1 MLAYVSVH
9 GACLHSWCA
18 PLTYPSSCSQCLDT
32 HTACLAMLIGVR
44 AQVSKAEFV
53 KAQKTLAAA
62 HKAAAKE
69 ALQAS
74 YFGSGR
80 QRGAV

>member
-1 MLAYVSVH
+1 
-9 GACLHSWCA
+9 
-18 PLTYPSSCSQCLDT
+18 
-32 HTACLAMLIGVR
+32 MLIGVR

-53 KAQKTLAAA
+53 KAQKTLEAA

>member
-1 MLAYVSVH
+1 MNL
-9 GACLHSWCA
+9 GA
-18 PLTYPSSCSQCLDT
+18 
-32 HTACLAMLIGVR
+32 R
-44 AQVSKAEFV
+44 AQVSKDEFV
-53 KAQKTLAAA
+53 KAQKTLEAA